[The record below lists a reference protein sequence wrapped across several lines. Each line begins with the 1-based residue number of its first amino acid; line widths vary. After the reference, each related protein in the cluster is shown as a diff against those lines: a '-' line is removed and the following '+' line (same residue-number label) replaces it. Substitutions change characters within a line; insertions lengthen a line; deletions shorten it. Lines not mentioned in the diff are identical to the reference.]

1 VAGGSGPGTRTV
13 RREVVLERGGRS
25 GVGDEGVD
33 GWQVGCAYERARSA
47 ARLRGKK
54 ERRGGGG
61 VRPWGYHMARGQS
74 WGLALTVSRPAM
86 TRTRRAQAARH
97 CLDHSALALMG
108 GPLVA
113 VRAERRAGARGPA
126 REENGVAEPR

>member
-61 VRPWGYHMARGQS
+61 SAVGVPHGAGAVMGPGPDR
-74 WGLALTVSRPAM
+74 VPACHDPD
-86 TRTRRAQAARH
+86 AAR
-97 CLDHSALALMG
+97 AG
-108 GPLVA
+108 GASLF
-113 VRAERRAGARGPA
+113 GP
-126 REENGVAEPR
+126 